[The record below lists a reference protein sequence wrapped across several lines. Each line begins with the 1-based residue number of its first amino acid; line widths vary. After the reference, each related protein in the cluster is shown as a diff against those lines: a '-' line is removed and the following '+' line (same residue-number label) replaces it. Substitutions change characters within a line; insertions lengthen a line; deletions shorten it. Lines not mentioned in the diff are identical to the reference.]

1 MSNETSLNKTFFAG
15 IWDNNPVLRLLLGMC
30 PTLAVTAAVKPALTM
45 GISVI
50 FVLLF
55 SNIVV
60 SILAKWLKPHL
71 RILMFTLTI
80 ATAVTIADLALKAYL
95 PDMSA
100 ALGPYIPLI
109 IVNCIIIGRAEAC
122 ASKNPVIFVKKDI
135 LFLICIFGINAIG
148 ALLIYLVSK
157 TENLYLVIVSYI
169 TITVI
174 SFLIII
180 YWITTKKGLLISVI
194 DAIGM
199 GLGFTITL
207 CFLAGIREVLAT
219 GKIFE
224 AQVMPDAFVP
234 WAGMGMPVGAFI
246 TLGLMLGAVNI
257 ISKKTA

>member
-1 MSNETSLNKTFFAG
+1 MKPRESVLSKTFLDG
-15 IWDNNPVLRLLLGMC
+15 IWESNPVLRLLLGMC

-45 GISVI
+45 GLSVV

-60 SILAKWLKPHL
+60 SLLRHQLKPHV

-122 ASKNPVIFVKKDI
+122 ASKN
-135 LFLICIFGINAIG
+135 G
-148 ALLIYLVSK
+148 LVVS
-157 TENLYLVIVSYI
+157 IV
-169 TITVI
+169 
-174 SFLIII
+174 
-180 YWITTKKGLLISVI
+180 

-199 GLGFTITL
+199 GAGFTLAL
-207 CFLAGIREVLAT
+207 CVLASIREILAT
-219 GKIFE
+219 GKWFE
-224 AQVMPDAFVP
+224 MPVMPNAFVP
-234 WAGMGMPVGAFI
+234 WAAMGMPVGAFI
-246 TLGLMLGAVNI
+246 TLGLILGLVTI
-257 ISKKTA
+257 INKKKA